1 MAVFGSSST
10 IQLDTI
16 IFATDFSPASH
27 NAGLYASAVSK
38 RFNTE
43 LVVAHGFTLVQAAI
57 EADVLKSRPSQQRI
71 DLKHDLTLVAEI
83 LEAGRG
89 KTEAVLLSGDP
100 NKVISAYAQSRHPS
114 LLVLGTHGGGS
125 IDRFLL
131 GSTAEGILRQTMGA
145 ALTIGPRVDIL
156 QAGALNI
163 RRILYAT
170 DCSAEAAYAA
180 PAAIALAEV
189 FQAELDVL
197 NVVQSTSTEHP
208 EQLKKLQEHFYGAV
222 ESRLPHSAEKLS
234 EPHTFV
240 CAGEPA
246 RQILKHIEERS
257 IDLLVLGL
265 RRNTHLGMQ
274 NRTSGAFPIIV
285 AAPCPVVT
293 VAHGSAIGSPA
304 RLDASER
311 KPD

>member
-57 EADVLKSRPSQQRI
+57 EAEVLKSRPSQQRI

-189 FQAELDVL
+189 FRPNWMCSMSCSPRAPSIPS
-197 NVVQSTSTEHP
+197 NSKNS
-208 EQLKKLQEHFYGAV
+208 
-222 ESRLPHSAEKLS
+222 
-234 EPHTFV
+234 
-240 CAGEPA
+240 
-246 RQILKHIEERS
+246 RS
-257 IDLLVLGL
+257 I
-265 RRNTHLGMQ
+265 
-274 NRTSGAFPIIV
+274 S
-285 AAPCPVVT
+285 T
-293 VAHGSAIGSPA
+293 VPWN
-304 RLDASER
+304 
-311 KPD
+311 PDFHIAQKSCQSRIPSSVRVNQRDRS